1 MITYLGKIAY
11 HLACGN
17 IEKVN
22 YFFECQV
29 KAFGPITADEIRI
42 IIKRRDDIVREWE
55 NEMKEFN
62 AHLG

>member
-1 MITYLGKIAY
+1 MMNYLGKIAY

-17 IEKVN
+17 IEKVD
-22 YFFECQV
+22 YFFERQV
-29 KAFGPITADEIRI
+29 KMFGPITGDEMRI

>member
-17 IEKVN
+17 IEKVD

-29 KAFGPITADEIRI
+29 KAFGPITGDEMRI

>member
-17 IEKVN
+17 IEKIN
-22 YFFECQV
+22 YFFERQV
-29 KAFGPITADEIRI
+29 KAFGPITADEMRI

-55 NEMKEFN
+55 VEQNEFN
-62 AHLG
+62 AHIG